1 LQFIGLAL
9 IGVGLYFC
17 AGLGVS
23 LTVVGVLLLV
33 IGFFAGAIKAKE

>member
-1 LQFIGLAL
+1 VGVYLW
-9 IGVGLYFC
+9 VGL
-17 AGLGVS
+17 GIS